1 MVLDDRIS
9 NLSDDLLCH
18 PNIFISPTLVV
29 LKLEW
34 LGIASDTSCVYLPS
48 LKTLNLKYVY
58 IQTRN
63 DYIDFLSACPILQDL
78 DAQHIIYRE
87 LDGYNPPEE
96 RFKPLTLSKLVRASI
111 DSRHAI
117 FNVVKN
123 VEFLSI
129 KMEQEIS
136 SKVVP
141 MFQNLIHTELVFW
154 YGSFVCWDSVVE
166 LLQHSPKLQI
176 IFIRKWSQTSSSKE
190 WKYPSSILECV
201 SSHLRS
207 CTILNFDGSANDLR
221 FARYILQ
228 NASLLE
234 NMKINVT
241 TNGVLLEK
249 SQIIELS
256 SCPMISPTC
265 KLSFGD
271 K

>member
-1 MVLDDRIS
+1 LK
-9 NLSDDLLCH
+9 

-34 LGIASDTSCVYLPS
+34 LGIASDASCVYLPS

-87 LDGYNPPEE
+87 LDGYNAPEE

-176 IFIRKWSQTSSSKE
+176 IFIRKVCR
-190 WKYPSSILECV
+190 ILCV
-201 SSHLRS
+201 FFCFFFCFSHILIDVIFYHFHSGRRPAHLRNGN
-207 CTILNFDGSANDLR
+207 IQVRFLNVFRL
-221 FARYILQ
+221 
-228 NASLLE
+228 
-234 NMKINVT
+234 T
-241 TNGVLLEK
+241 
-249 SQIIELS
+249 
-256 SCPMISPTC
+256 
-265 KLSFGD
+265 
-271 K
+271 